1 MSVRIHLAT
10 FGVCL
15 CAAASA
21 SAAQPGGPCSGPPVS
36 AQNQYCENIPSAT
49 GNHGPQGG
57 SPAATGPGSIASTL
71 SAAVR
76 HAITQSDPLSP
87 RQRLLALPPRIA
99 ASTPAETRLDGSG
112 ASVWSL
118 SLPVVLTLVAAVL
131 ALVLAAER
139 KRRQRTVNAA

>member
-21 SAAQPGGPCSGPPVS
+21 SAAQPGGVCSGPPVS

-49 GNHGPQGG
+49 GNHGPQGS
-57 SPAATGPGSIASTL
+57 SPADTGPGSIASTL
-71 SAAVR
+71 PAGVR
-76 HAITQSDPLSP
+76 HAITRSDPLSP

-99 ASTPAETRLDGSG
+99 ASSPPNTKLDGSG
-112 ASVWSL
+112 ASVLSL
-118 SLPVVLTLVAAVL
+118 SLPLVL
-131 ALVLAAER
+131 ALVAGVLAMVLAAER

>member
-1 MSVRIHLAT
+1 M
-10 FGVCL
+10 
-15 CAAASA
+15 
-21 SAAQPGGPCSGPPVS
+21 S

-71 SAAVR
+71 PAAVR